1 MIKFAGNDTQTGRPV
16 LGIGLSRD
24 NCDRLLE
31 GQPILF
37 DTANM
42 TGFPDLTVCI
52 IAGET
57 EESMAASMVDAG
69 CIRQEQI
76 LEDKSLGDPHAPK
89 GKVN

>member
-1 MIKFAGNDTQTGRPV
+1 MIKFAGSDTQTGRPV
-16 LGIGLSRD
+16 LGIGLSRE

-42 TGFPDLTVCI
+42 TDFPDFTVCI

-57 EESMAASMVDAG
+57 DESMAASLVDAG

-76 LEDKSLGDPHAPK
+76 LEGKSLGDPHVPK

>member
-16 LGIGLSRD
+16 LGIGLSRE

-52 IAGET
+52 IAGEN
-57 EESMAASMVDAG
+57 ELFIAASLVQAG

-76 LEDKSLGDPHAPK
+76 SEDKSLGDPHVPK

>member
-1 MIKFAGNDTQTGRPV
+1 MVKFCGVDTERQRPV
-16 LGIGLSRD
+16 LGIGLSRE

-52 IAGET
+52 IAGEN
-57 EESMAASMVDAG
+57 ELSIAASVLEAG
-69 CIRQEQI
+69 CIREEQI
-76 LEDKSLGDPHAPK
+76 LEDKSLGDPHVPK

>member
-1 MIKFAGNDTQTGRPV
+1 VVKFCGVDTERQRPV
-16 LGIGLSRD
+16 LGIGLSRE

-52 IAGET
+52 IAGEN
-57 EESMAASMVDAG
+57 ELSIAASVLEAG
-69 CIRQEQI
+69 CIREEQI
-76 LEDKSLGDPHAPK
+76 LEDKSLGDPHVPK